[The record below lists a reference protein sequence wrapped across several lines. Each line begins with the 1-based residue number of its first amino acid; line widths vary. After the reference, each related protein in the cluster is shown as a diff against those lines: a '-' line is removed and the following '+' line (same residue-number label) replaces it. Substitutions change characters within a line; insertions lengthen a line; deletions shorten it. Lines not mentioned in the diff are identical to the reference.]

1 MTQRCSIPG
10 CSHVVDRTAGGARAV
25 LAGREVFLCALHT
38 TQARGAVVGAVRGLG
53 AQARRKFPG
62 VVLALE
68 AATKFYRATQVVP
81 ESTPND
87 EPLVVEAKVIR

>member
-1 MTQRCSIPG
+1 M
-10 CSHVVDRTAGGARAV
+10 
-25 LAGREVFLCALHT
+25 
-38 TQARGAVVGAVRGLG
+38 GAVRGLG

-62 VVLALE
+62 VVLALV

-81 ESTPND
+81 ESIPND

>member
-1 MTQRCSIPG
+1 M
-10 CSHVVDRTAGGARAV
+10 
-25 LAGREVFLCALHT
+25 
-38 TQARGAVVGAVRGLG
+38 GAVRGLG